1 MKFWTRKAWLLVT
14 VILVLRTPSAE
25 SSAGQYS
32 IQFKEH
38 LRISN
43 DLKLRGAHSSSSLRF
58 TCESTWKP
66 ISGST
71 LHLFI
76 DHSPDLDGSRS
87 FLSVTLV
94 YGVLRSL
101 RLDDH
106 NQSATDVTI
115 SLPREILLQD
125 NEIVFPVEQFSGA
138 RNSSEIW
145 TVI

>member
-1 MKFWTRKAWLLVT
+1 MKFGTRKAWLLVT
-14 VILVLRTPSAE
+14 VIFVLRTPSAE

-43 DLKLRGAHSSSSLRF
+43 DLKLRGAYSSSSIRF

-66 ISGST
+66 IAGST

-76 DHSPDLDGSRS
+76 AHSPDLDGSRS
-87 FLSVTLV
+87 FLSIILN

-101 RLDDH
+101 PLDDH
-106 NQSATDVTI
+106 NQSVTEVTI
-115 SLPREILLQD
+115 PLPPEMLRLE
-125 NEIVFPVEQFSGA
+125 NEIVFSVDQFSQV
-138 RNSSEIW
+138 RQ
-145 TVI
+145 